1 MQTMKR
7 PEIDAVKD
15 RARKAWDR
23 IERKQR
29 AALKVALE
37 CKTQLTE
44 LERIIHQKPE
54 KPSAA

>member
-1 MQTMKR
+1 MQAMKR
-7 PEIDAVKD
+7 PEIDAVKE

-37 CKTQLTE
+37 CKAQLAE
-44 LERIIHQKPE
+44 LDRIIEPKPDR
-54 KPSAA
+54 STAA

>member
-7 PEIDAVKD
+7 PEIEAVRD

-37 CKTQLTE
+37 YKSQLDE
-44 LERIIHQKPE
+44 LDKIINQKP
-54 KPSAA
+54 A

>member
-7 PEIDAVKD
+7 PEIEAVKD

-37 CKTQLTE
+37 CKAQLEE
-44 LERIIHQKPE
+44 LDKIISHPVKEP
-54 KPSAA
+54 AA

>member
-1 MQTMKR
+1 MQAMKR
-7 PEIDAVKD
+7 PEIEVVKD

-37 CKTQLTE
+37 CKAQLEE
-44 LERIIHQKPE
+44 LDKIINQPVKPI
-54 KPSAA
+54 AA

>member
-7 PEIDAVKD
+7 PPEIVAVKD

-29 AALKVALE
+29 AALNVALE
-37 CKTQLTE
+37 CKAE
-44 LERIIHQKPE
+44 LDELDKIINKPV
-54 KPSAA
+54 KPATA

>member
-7 PEIDAVKD
+7 PELEAVKD

-29 AALKVALE
+29 AALKVVIE
-37 CKTQLTE
+37 CKAQLDE
-44 LERIIHQKPE
+44 LDKIINQPVKPT
-54 KPSAA
+54 AA